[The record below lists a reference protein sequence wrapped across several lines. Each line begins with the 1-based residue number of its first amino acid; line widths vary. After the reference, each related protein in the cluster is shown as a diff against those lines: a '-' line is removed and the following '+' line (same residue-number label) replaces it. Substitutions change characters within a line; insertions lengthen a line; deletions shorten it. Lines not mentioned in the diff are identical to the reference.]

1 MREKISTIG
10 FSLTRV
16 NSRTVRPRQAAS
28 NKAVMSAMGKPE
40 PEYFVYIFR
49 RIFT

>member
-1 MREKISTIG
+1 MQEKISTIG
-10 FSLTRV
+10 FSLTLV

-28 NKAVMSAMGKPE
+28 NMDVVSAMGKAE
-40 PEYFVYIFR
+40 PEYFVYGFR